1 MEGKTDT
8 QNTSPIKFRPMPK
21 RFIVWTGKDFYRER
35 DKKSPS
41 GPNSKID
48 GKIKVFELRTLSIL
62 AHFPNI
68 KVKAVCQCTG
78 LLDCKAQFIYE
89 GSILRLKSGHIGYV
103 YFNKELA
110 EFLLSGQELAS
121 ADPLFAIASTSE
133 VIGHILSNPELQE
146 TAQ

>member
-35 DKKSPS
+35 DKNSPS

-103 YFNKELA
+103 YLNKRHPSKVHPT
-110 EFLLSGQELAS
+110 FLDCLVALVLSLMIVCSFCAFFLMAFRLIQ
-121 ADPLFAIASTSE
+121 
-133 VIGHILSNPELQE
+133 
-146 TAQ
+146 